1 MTKFYFV
8 LFNLFFIITITA
20 QNATLK
26 GKVKDENGEELY
38 AVNVVIDAAKG
49 WATQTDFDGNYTLS
63 VPAGKYYVLFSFI
76 GKKQNIK
83 EVNLV
88 AGETKILHTN
98 MLNTEEEIGIVTV
111 TGGKY
116 EKSFGEEIVSMEV
129 LAPSIIENNVAQAE
143 EALNKVPGYT
153 QLGESPSIRG
163 GSGWSSTTSSRVLF
177 LIDGVPQLSPENGGV
192 FMETLPLEN
201 LQQVEVIKG
210 ASSALYGSAA
220 LNGIINFRTAW
231 PTDTVPFRRIT
242 TGIGMYQKFT
252 SNLIK
257 GRNDNENRMQN
268 PNWWWD
274 DYNHM
279 PVFINTTYEHRQRF
293 KHLDV
298 VLGAHYRHD
307 QSFRKDNEYD
317 RFRINGKIRHI
328 SKKNPGLNFGTAW
341 NFVYQEGGQFFLQS
355 GLDEDVLLP
364 SNPTDPLFKD
374 VRTDYVD
381 RRISISPFL
390 NYFDKK
396 ENKHA
401 IRLRYYNNQ
410 STNFGLESIKTNH
423 VYSEYNFTKDFTA
436 IGLTIITGA
445 TASYT
450 SASGK
455 TYTDGDHYAIN
466 AGTFIQAEKKFFDK
480 LTLSGGLRI
489 EYNQVDSIK
498 PQNTLG
504 LLSLFK
510 KNGDVKSP
518 VKPLFRFGVNYEVIK
533 GTYLRGGFGQG
544 FRVPTINEYFINTKR
559 GLEVIPNPA
568 LLPESG
574 WSAEL
579 GVKQGVKVGKW
590 QGFFDVAGFYTFY
603 NDLIDFEPAAGFKI
617 QAQNIDDASIAG
629 FEVSALG
636 QGKLFGYPLQFLVG
650 YSFINPI
657 IRHMSDAKK
666 EARIDIYGEKN
677 YKYLNYRSKHNFKAD
692 IEGTVKGFT
701 MGLSGI
707 YVSNMINIPLT
718 RGINGINTFRETHNK
733 GYFLFDARIRYT
745 IKERSNLTFIVKN
758 ILNIEYMQ
766 RPGIIEAPRN
776 YALQFQHEF

>member
-1 MTKFYFV
+1 MTKFY
-8 LFNLFFIITITA
+8 LSIFNLLFLVTLFS

-26 GKVKDENGEELY
+26 GKVTDQNKEGVY
-38 AVNVVIDAAKG
+38 ATNVVIDAAKG

-83 EVNLV
+83 EVTLV
-88 AGETKILHTN
+88 AGETKT
-98 MLNTEEEIGIVTV
+98 LNTTMEDAEEEIGIVTV

-116 EKSFGEEIVSMEV
+116 EKKFGEEIVSMEV

-163 GSGWSSTTSSRVLF
+163 GSGWSATASSRVLF
-177 LIDGVPQLSPENGGV
+177 LVDGVPQLSPENGGV

-201 LQQVEVIKG
+201 IQQVEVIKG
-210 ASSALYGSAA
+210 ASSALYGSSA
-220 LNGIINFRTAW
+220 LNGIINFITSW
-231 PTDTVPFRRIT
+231 PTDSVPYRRIT

-257 GRNDNENRMQN
+257 KRNNDPDRMEN

-293 KHLDV
+293 KNLDLV
-298 VLGAHYRHD
+298 FGAHYRHD
-307 QSFRKDNEYD
+307 QGFRKDNEYD

-341 NFVYQEGGQFFLQS
+341 NFVYQEGGQFFIQS
-355 GLDEDVLLP
+355 GIDEDILLP
-364 SNPTDPLFKD
+364 SDPTNPFNSD

-410 STNFGLESIKTNH
+410 STNFGLESIQTNH
-423 VYSEYNFTKDFTA
+423 IYSEYNFTKDFTA

-445 TASYT
+445 AGSYT
-450 SASGK
+450 ISKGNTFTTGNHFAANVG
-455 TYTDGDHYAIN
+455 A
-466 AGTFIQAEKKFFDK
+466 FIQAEKKFFDK
-480 LTLSGGLRI
+480 LTLSGGLRV
-489 EYNQVDSIK
+489 EYNKIDSIT
-498 PQNTLG
+498 PQNKLG
-504 LLSLFK
+504 FLSLFK
-510 KNGDVKSP
+510 KNGHIKSP
-518 VKPLFRFGVNYEVIK
+518 VKPLFRFGVNYEVVK
-533 GTYLRGGFGQG
+533 GTYLRAGFGQG
-544 FRVPTINEYFINTKR
+544 FRVPTINEFFIQTKR
-559 GLEVIPNPA
+559 GLDVQPNPN
-568 LLPESG
+568 LLPEAG

-579 GVKQGVKVGKW
+579 GIKQGVKVGKW
-590 QGFFDVAGFYTFY
+590 QGFFDVAGFYTAY
-603 NDLIDFEPAAGFKI
+603 IDLIDFDFGQGFAI
-617 QAQNIDDASIAG
+617 QAQNFDDAAISGI
-629 FEVSALG
+629 ELSALG

-657 IRHMSDAKK
+657 LLNLTGTEKQQ
-666 EARIDIYGEKN
+666 RIAAYGPKN

-707 YVSNMINIPLT
+707 YVSNMINIPVT
-718 RGINGINTFRETHNK
+718 RNINGIGEFRETHNK
-733 GYFLFDARIRYT
+733 GYFLFDGRIRYT
-745 IKERSNLTFIVKN
+745 IKEKSNLTFIVKN
-758 ILNIEYMQ
+758 ILNIEYSQ

-776 YALQFQHEF
+776 YVLQFQHIF

>member
-1 MTKFYFV
+1 MTKFYLLV
-8 LFNLFFIITITA
+8 LNCLLFISLFS

-26 GKVKDENGEELY
+26 GKVIDQDKQGMY

-83 EVNLV
+83 EVYLT
-88 AGETKILHTN
+88 AGETKT
-98 MLNTEEEIGIVTV
+98 LNATMQDSEVEIDIVTV

-116 EKSFGEEIVSMEV
+116 EKKFGEEIVSMEV
-129 LAPSIIENNVAQAE
+129 LSPNIIENNVAQAE

-163 GSGWSSTTSSRVLF
+163 GSGWSSTASSRVLF
-177 LIDGVPQLSPENGGV
+177 LIDGVPQISPENGGV

-210 ASSALYGSAA
+210 ASSALYGSSA

-231 PTDTVPFRRIT
+231 PTDSVPFRRIT
-242 TGIGMYQKFT
+242 TGIGVYQKFT

-257 GRNDNENRMQN
+257 KRNDNPNRMKD

-274 DYNHM
+274 DYNHL
-279 PVFINTTYEHRQRF
+279 PVFFNTTYEHRQRF
-293 KHLDV
+293 KNLDL

-328 SKKNPGLNFGTAW
+328 SKKNPGLNYGTAW

-355 GLDEDVLLP
+355 GIDEDILIP
-364 SNPTDPLFKD
+364 SDPTNPFKAD

-381 RRISISPFL
+381 RRISLSPFL

-401 IRLRYYNNQ
+401 IRMRYYNNQ
-410 STNFGLESIKTNH
+410 STNFNLESLQTNH
-423 VYSEYNFTKDFTA
+423 IYGEYNFTKDFTA

-445 TASYT
+445 TGSYT
-450 SASGK
+450 TSKGNTFTTGNHFAVNTG
-455 TYTDGDHYAIN
+455 A
-466 AGTFIQAEKKFFDK
+466 FIQAEKKFFDK
-480 LTLSGGLRI
+480 LTISGGLRA
-489 EYNQVDSIK
+489 EYNKIDSIT
-498 PQNTLG
+498 PQNKLQF
-504 LLSLFK
+504 LSLFK
-510 KNGDVKSP
+510 KNGTIKSP
-518 VKPLFRFGVNYEVIK
+518 VRPLFRFGANYEVVK
-533 GTYLRGGFGQG
+533 GTYLRAGFGQG
-544 FRVPTINEYFINTKR
+544 FRVPTMTEYFIQTKR
-559 GLEVIPNPA
+559 GLEVQPNPN
-568 LLPESG
+568 LLPEAG
-574 WSAEL
+574 WSTEL

-590 QGFFDVAGFYTFY
+590 QGFFDFAGFYTAY
-603 NDLIDFEPAAGFKI
+603 IDLIDFDFGQGFAI
-617 QAQNIDDASIAG
+617 QAQNFDDAAISG

-636 QGKLFGYPLQFLVG
+636 QGKLFTYPLQFLVG
-650 YSFINPI
+650 YSFINPVL
-657 IRHMSDAKK
+657 RNLTGK
-666 EARIDIYGEKN
+666 EKQERIAAFGPKN

-692 IEGTVKGFT
+692 IEGTIKNFT
-701 MGLSGI
+701 MGISGI
-707 YVSNMINIPLT
+707 YVSNMMNIPVT
-718 RGINGINTFRETHNK
+718 RGINGINAFREKHDK
-733 GYFLFDARIRYT
+733 GYFLLDARIRLN
-745 IKERSNLTFIVKN
+745 IKDHSNLTFIAKN
-758 ILNIEYMQ
+758 ILNIEYSQ

-776 YALQFQHEF
+776 YAIQFQYGF